1 MDQQEFIVL
10 RCDECDELYNF
21 YIMPPA
27 MFDFIVNGHGSFCC
41 PECGQRIDTRKFE
54 SVGDMLVEELNG

>member
-1 MDQQEFIVL
+1 MVQQEFIVL
-10 RCDECDELYNF
+10 RCDECDVLYNF

-27 MFDFIVNGHGSFCC
+27 MFDFIVDGQGSFNC
-41 PECGQRIDTRKFE
+41 PECGCRIDARKFE